1 MRIVDLCLDEQVDAL
16 LLAGDL
22 YDGDQT
28 SMKTA
33 RFLVEQLRRL
43 SEAGIKTFII
53 RGNHDASSRITRELV
68 FPDTVKVFGG
78 RAEVVTVERGGSD
91 YPVVIHGLSFT
102 HPQSPESLIGKY
114 KAPVPD
120 AVNIGLM
127 HTSMTGAPGHN
138 VYAPCSLADLQRTE
152 FQYWALGHVHKRMV
166 ADGPCTVVM
175 PGIPQGR
182 DVNEAGAKSATLVT
196 LR

>member
-68 FPDTVKVFGG
+68 FPDTVRFL
-78 RAEVVTVERGGSD
+78 ED
-91 YPVVIHGLSFT
+91 GL
-102 HPQSPESLIGKY
+102 
-114 KAPVPD
+114 
-120 AVNIGLM
+120 
-127 HTSMTGAPGHN
+127 
-138 VYAPCSLADLQRTE
+138 R
-152 FQYWALGHVHKRMV
+152 
-166 ADGPCTVVM
+166 
-175 PGIPQGR
+175 
-182 DVNEAGAKSATLVT
+182 
-196 LR
+196 

>member
-1 MRIVDLCLDEQVDAL
+1 M
-16 LLAGDL
+16 
-22 YDGDQT
+22 
-28 SMKTA
+28 
-33 RFLVEQLRRL
+33 
-43 SEAGIKTFII
+43 
-53 RGNHDASSRITRELV
+53 
-68 FPDTVKVFGG
+68 
-78 RAEVVTVERGGSD
+78 ERGGSD

-196 LR
+196 VLDNRTLQVEECFTSVAQFERVDMISPGSTTGGIPWARLAILSNRPVRVSRPNNSWLVFI